1 MTRFERR
8 ALGMALAAGLLFLLL
23 TWRLFVAI

>member
-8 ALGMALAAGLLFLLL
+8 ALSMALAAGLLFLLL
-23 TWRLFVAI
+23 TWRLFVTI